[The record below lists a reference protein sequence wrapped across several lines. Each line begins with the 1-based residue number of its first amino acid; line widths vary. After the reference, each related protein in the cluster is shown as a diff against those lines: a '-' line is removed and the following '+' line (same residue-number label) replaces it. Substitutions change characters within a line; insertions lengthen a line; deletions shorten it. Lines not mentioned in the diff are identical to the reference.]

1 MAIGAMQALR
11 EAGLEVPK
19 DVSIIGFDDTEL
31 CQVVMPKLTTIRQ
44 PADLM
49 GQLGAQVVLRQIEE
63 DSFEVTHTSLEP
75 ELILRES
82 TAYVT
87 N

>member
-44 PADLM
+44 PVDLM
-49 GQLGAQVVLRQIEE
+49 GQLGASRPAP
-63 DSFEVTHTSLEP
+63 D
-75 ELILRES
+75 
-82 TAYVT
+82 
-87 N
+87 

>member
-1 MAIGAMQALR
+1 MHALR
-11 EAGLEVPK
+11 EAGLGVRK
-19 DVSIIGFDDTEL
+19 DVYIIGFDDTEL

-63 DSFEVTHTSLEP
+63 DSFEATHTSLEP
-75 ELILRES
+75 ELIWQQS
-82 TAYVT
+82 TDDVT
-87 N
+87 K

>member
-1 MAIGAMQALR
+1 MHALR

-19 DVSIIGFDDTEL
+19 DVSIIGFADTEL
-31 CQVVMPKLTTIRQ
+31 GQVVLPKLTTIRQ

-49 GQLGAQVVLRQIEE
+49 GQLGAQVVLRQIDEA
-63 DSFEVTHTSLEP
+63 SIEVTPTSLDP